1 MDEIPLVDLRWRG
14 VKMILAGIVFLVLGV
29 LIITIDIPTPGGHYY
44 GSQGQSVV
52 SISALGCIMILV
64 GYLMYQ
70 GKT

>member
-29 LIITIDIPTPGGHYY
+29 LIITLDIPTPGGHYY

-52 SISALGCIMILV
+52 SISALGCIMVLV
-64 GYLMYQ
+64 GYLVFQ